1 MFAILKRELSSYF
14 SSPVGYVVT
23 AAFMCFSGFFFYVQC
38 LNTGTSNM
46 YSVFQS
52 MFFIVLFVIP
62 LITMRLFSEDK
73 KYKTD
78 QALLTAPVS
87 IPAIVIAKYLSAL
100 IMLLICLSSY
110 IIEGIMLSFISSPD
124 WSVILGNVLSMVL
137 MGSAFIAIGLFIS
150 SLTENIVI
158 AAIGSFAVNVVISM
172 IDSISS
178 MMTVPFFR
186 NILESLSFQSKYS
199 NFALGIVSFSDVI
212 FFVSIAAM
220 FLLFTDRVIERRRW
234 A

>member
-23 AAFMCFSGFFFYVQC
+23 AAFMSFSGFFFYVQC

-87 IPAIVIAKYLSAL
+87 IPSIVIAKYLSAL
-100 IMLLICLSSY
+100 TMLLICLSSY
-110 IIEGIMLSFISSPD
+110 LIEGITLSFIASPD
-124 WSVILGNVLSMVL
+124 WSVILGNILSMVL

-178 MMTVPFFR
+178 TVTVPFFKS
-186 NILESLSFQSKYS
+186 ILESLSFQSKYS
-199 NFALGIVSFSDVI
+199 NFALGIVSLSDVV
-212 FFVSIAAM
+212 FFISIAVM

>member
-1 MFAILKRELSSYF
+1 MWAILKRELSSYF
-14 SSPVGYVVT
+14 SSPVGYIVT

-38 LNTGTSNM
+38 INTGTSNM

-87 IPAIVIAKYLSAL
+87 IVSIVLAKYLSAL

-110 IIEGIMLSFISSPD
+110 LIEGIVLTFIASPD
-124 WSVILGNVLSMVL
+124 WSVIFGNIFAMIL

-150 SLTENIVI
+150 SLTENIIV
-158 AAIGSFAVNVVISM
+158 AAMGSFAVNVIISL

-178 MMTVPFFR
+178 TVTVPFLKSA
-186 NILESLSFQSKYS
+186 LEALSFEAKYS
-199 NFALGIVSFSDVI
+199 NFALGIVSFSDVVYFI
-212 FFVSIAAM
+212 SIAGL
-220 FLLFTDRVIERRRW
+220 FLFFTDRVIEKRRW

>member
-23 AAFMCFSGFFFYVQC
+23 AAFMSFSGFFFYVQC
-38 LNTGTSNM
+38 LGTGTSNM

-78 QALLTAPVS
+78 QALLTAPVGIPS
-87 IPAIVIAKYLSAL
+87 IVTAKYLSAL
-100 IMLLICLSSY
+100 VMLLICLSSY
-110 IIEGIMLSFISSPD
+110 IIEGIALSFMASPD

-137 MGSAFIAIGLFIS
+137 MGSAFISIGLFIS

-158 AAIGSFAVNVVISM
+158 AAIGSFAVNVIISM

-178 MMTVPFFR
+178 TVTVPFFR
-186 NILESLSFQSKYS
+186 NILESLSFQSRYS
-199 NFALGIVSFSDVI
+199 NFALGIVSLSDVV
-212 FFVSIAAM
+212 FFVSITVM

>member
-14 SSPVGYVVT
+14 SSPVGYVVI
-23 AAFMCFSGFFFYVQC
+23 AAFMSFSGFFFYVQC
-38 LNTGTSNM
+38 LSTGTSNM

-87 IPAIVIAKYLSAL
+87 IPSIVIAKYLSAL
-100 IMLLICLSSY
+100 VMLLICLSSY
-110 IIEGIMLSFISSPD
+110 IIEGLVLSFIASPD
-124 WSVILGNVLSMVL
+124 WSVIWGNVISMVL
-137 MGSAFIAIGLFIS
+137 MGSSFIAIGLFIS

-158 AAIGSFAVNVVISM
+158 AAVGSFAVNVVISM
-172 IDSISS
+172 VDSISAMANTS
-178 MMTVPFFR
+178 FFKG
-186 NILESLSFQSKYS
+186 ILESLSFQTKFS
-199 NFALGIVSFSDVI
+199 NFALGIVSLSDVV
-212 FFVSIAAM
+212 FFISVAVI

>member
-38 LNTGTSNM
+38 LNAGTSNM

-87 IPAIVIAKYLSAL
+87 IPGIVIAKYLSAL
-100 IMLLICLSSY
+100 TMLLICLLSY
-110 IIEGIMLSFISSPD
+110 LIEGIMLSFISSPD
-124 WSVILGNVLSMVL
+124 WSVIFGNVLSMVL

-178 MMTVPFFR
+178 TVTVPFFK
-186 NILESLSFQSKYS
+186 NILESLSFQSRYS
-199 NFALGIVSFSDVI
+199 NFALGIVSLSDVV
-212 FFVSIAAM
+212 FFVSIAFM
-220 FLLFTDRVIERRRW
+220 FLLFTERVIERRRW

>member
-38 LNTGTSNM
+38 LNAGTSNM

-87 IPAIVIAKYLSAL
+87 IPGIVIAKYLSAL
-100 IMLLICLSSY
+100 TMLLICLSSY
-110 IIEGIMLSFISSPD
+110 LIEGIMLSFISSPD
-124 WSVILGNVLSMVL
+124 WSVIFGNVLSMVL

-199 NFALGIVSFSDVI
+199 NFALGIVSLSDVV
-212 FFVSIAAM
+212 FFVSIAFM
-220 FLLFTDRVIERRRW
+220 FLLFTERVIERRRW

>member
-38 LNTGTSNM
+38 LNAGTSNM

-87 IPAIVIAKYLSAL
+87 IPGIVIAKYLSAL
-100 IMLLICLSSY
+100 TMLLICLSSY
-110 IIEGIMLSFISSPD
+110 LIEGIMLSFISSPD
-124 WSVILGNVLSMVL
+124 WSVIFGNVLSMVL

>member
-38 LNTGTSNM
+38 LNAGTSNM

-87 IPAIVIAKYLSAL
+87 IPGIVIAKYLSAL
-100 IMLLICLSSY
+100 TMLLICLSSY
-110 IIEGIMLSFISSPD
+110 LIEGIMLSFISSPD
-124 WSVILGNVLSMVL
+124 WSVIFGNVLAMVM
-137 MGSAFIAIGLFIS
+137 MGSAFIAVGLFIS

-158 AAIGSFAVNVVISM
+158 AAIGSFAVNVIISM

-178 MMTVPFFR
+178 TMTVPFFKS
-186 NILESLSFQSKYS
+186 ILEF
-199 NFALGIVSFSDVI
+199 
-212 FFVSIAAM
+212 
-220 FLLFTDRVIERRRW
+220 
-234 A
+234 

>member
-23 AAFMCFSGFFFYVQC
+23 AVFMSFSGFFFYVQC
-38 LNTGTSNM
+38 LNAGTSSM

-62 LITMRLFSEDK
+62 LITMRLFCEDR

-100 IMLLICLSSY
+100 TMLLICLSSY
-110 IIEGIMLSFISSPD
+110 IIEGLALTFISSPD
-124 WSVILGNVLSMVL
+124 WSVIFGNVLAMVM

-158 AAIGSFAVNVVISM
+158 AAIGSFAVNVIISM

-178 MMTVPFFR
+178 TMTVPFFKS
-186 NILESLSFQSKYS
+186 ILESLSFQSKYS
-199 NFALGIVSFSDVI
+199 NFALGIVSLSDIV
-212 FFVSIAAM
+212 FFISIAAM
-220 FLLFTDRVIERRRW
+220 FLLFTERVIERRRW

>member
-23 AAFMCFSGFFFYVQC
+23 AAFMSFSGFFFYVQC

-87 IPAIVIAKYLSAL
+87 IPSIVIAKYLSAL
-100 IMLLICLSSY
+100 VMLLICLSSY
-110 IIEGIMLSFISSPD
+110 IIEGITLSFISSPD
-124 WSVILGNVLSMVL
+124 WSVIWGNVISMVL

-172 IDSISS
+172 VDSISS
-178 MMTVPFFR
+178 TVTVPFFKS
-186 NILESLSFQSKYS
+186 ILETLSFQSKYS
-199 NFALGIVSFSDVI
+199 NFALGIVSFSDVVFLI
-212 FFVSIAAM
+212 SITFI
-220 FLLFTDRVIERRRW
+220 FLLFTERVIERRRW